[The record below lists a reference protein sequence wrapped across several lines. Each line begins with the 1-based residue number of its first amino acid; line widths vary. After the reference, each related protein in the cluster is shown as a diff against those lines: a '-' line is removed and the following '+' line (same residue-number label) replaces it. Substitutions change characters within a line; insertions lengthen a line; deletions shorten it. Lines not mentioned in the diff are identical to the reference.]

1 MLTLKEN
8 FTFMLRKLYSD
19 NGYKLFRM
27 SRFEEY
33 DFYADKKDFLS
44 SKSILTFTNPD
55 GRLMALRPDVT
66 LSLIKH
72 AGNGKFHYNEN
83 VYRVPRTSSSFRE
96 ISQSGVEI
104 IGNVNADDVTGLLRL
119 ALSSLEII
127 AGEKD
132 YILVM
137 ADAGQILEI
146 LGENFNPQIIECISG
161 KNIHGLKELNVSKKL
176 IELCGLNGNAENS
189 LPFLR
194 NDTADIIRKLPQK
207 HLRVDFSVADNL
219 RYYNGI
225 VFKGFIDGVPE
236 AVISGGE
243 YNIMGVKGAGFAVY
257 LDFTGKYHD

>member
-1 MLTLKEN
+1 MAVSPVLVIKIVDGSSVGVRARWRDDYIEHEIVLNSVLAYWWANDLPPVLKFLELFESVIKRTINELTPHKDLK
-8 FTFMLRKLYSD
+8 LK
-19 NGYKLFRM
+19 
-27 SRFEEY
+27 Y
-33 DFYADKKDFLS
+33 DVK
-44 SKSILTFTNPD
+44 
-55 GRLMALRPDVT
+55 
-66 LSLIKH
+66 
-72 AGNGKFHYNEN
+72 
-83 VYRVPRTSSSFRE
+83 
-96 ISQSGVEI
+96 
-104 IGNVNADDVTGLLRL
+104 ADDVTGLLRL

-127 AGEKD
+127 AGEKN

-176 IELCGLNGNAENS
+176 IGLCGLNGNAENS